1 MNTDVTGSFRMN
13 KIEAPK
19 PIIRT
24 SLTQVIGKN

>member
-1 MNTDVTGSFRMN
+1 MNTDVTGSLRMN
-13 KIEAPK
+13 KIENIK